1 MDGEAVLATMLG
13 TGGGLAPWSFTW
25 AFSEEDG
32 VNLQF
37 IATKKKGIC

>member
-32 VNLQF
+32 DKPP
-37 IATKKKGIC
+37 IYSH